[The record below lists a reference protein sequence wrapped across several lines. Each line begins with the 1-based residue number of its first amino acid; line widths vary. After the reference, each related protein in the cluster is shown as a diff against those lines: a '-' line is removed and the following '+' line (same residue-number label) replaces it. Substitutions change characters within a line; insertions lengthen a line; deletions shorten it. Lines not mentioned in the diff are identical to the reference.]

1 MIYKKKKKGGF
12 IVAGY
17 GFYDAHR
24 IHQKTQ
30 SEPADTR
37 ERLAVSSCHMHI
49 IDTILFFL
57 IFPYHSDSR
66 IMVIVARTG
75 DLRITGPWK
84 KSAYFPGKPDK

>member
-1 MIYKKKKKGGF
+1 MIYQKKKGGF

-37 ERLAVSSCHMHI
+37 ERLAVSSCHMQI
-49 IDTILFFL
+49 IETILFL
-57 IFPYHSDSR
+57 IFLHHSDSR
-66 IMVIVARTG
+66 IMVIVARKG

>member
-1 MIYKKKKKGGF
+1 MIYQKKKGGF

-37 ERLAVSSCHMHI
+37 ERLAVSSCHMQI
-49 IDTILFFL
+49 IETILFFD
-57 IFPYHSDSR
+57 FPSSFRFPDYGYSR
-66 IMVIVARTG
+66 QKR
-75 DLRITGPWK
+75 
-84 KSAYFPGKPDK
+84 

>member
-1 MIYKKKKKGGF
+1 MIYQKKKGGF

-37 ERLAVSSCHMHI
+37 ERLAVSSCHMQI
-49 IDTILFFL
+49 IETLLFF
-57 IFPYHSDSR
+57 
-66 IMVIVARTG
+66 
-75 DLRITGPWK
+75 
-84 KSAYFPGKPDK
+84 